1 MHATNAYMRA
11 RMPYIY
17 IYIYKHGIHIQHRYS
32 VAVRRLAL
40 ALVLGT
46 LSSKIIAMSGAASN
60 ACNLA
65 NSTKWPSDAIAA
77 GSWSFRLF
85 ICS

>member
-1 MHATNAYMRA
+1 MRQM
-11 RMPYIY
+11 RICV
-17 IYIYKHGIHIQHRYS
+17 HECHICTWDPHS
-32 VAVRRLAL
+32 TSLFGGDLKACLL

-77 GSWSFRLF
+77 GS
-85 ICS
+85 

>member
-17 IYIYKHGIHIQHRYS
+17 IYMGSTFNIAIRWRFEGLRW
-32 VAVRRLAL
+32 LCM
-40 ALVLGT
+40 VLGT

-85 ICS
+85 TCS